1 MLPPSPLPP
10 DEPALLEQVDA
21 ALRAPR
27 RLLGF
32 EPAIERR
39 FRDARRRE
47 QLKATQLAGVLMSA
61 FMCLF
66 LLADHAMTPDVFTLA
81 LWLRLGFLATV
92 ALLTALTFKVTVG
105 RRAPEWQAVGIG
117 LSIVGLNLYLL
128 SQSDSPLR
136 QLQLLGSA
144 MVILYLNVLLRP
156 RFQLAAMATGLMLL
170 AVSWTGLSLTEAM
183 GDLRRLLP
191 VLVATAATASCSLY
205 FLYQLEAEE
214 RHNYLMSL
222 RHRLLRTR
230 LADLNTELDQL
241 ARLDPLTLVANRRH
255 ADEHLGQLWQRAQHG
270 HGHLAVLMID
280 IDHFKAYNDRHGHP
294 AGDACL
300 RAVAQALQHDL
311 RRAGDLLAR
320 YGGEEFIA
328 VLHGVPPDEALRT
341 AERIAQAVRD
351 LAIPHEDSPKL
362 HVTISVGLCSGQID
376 GGGVS
381 VHDWVAAADQALY
394 DAKRNGRDCVRCA
407 NARQG
412 QAAA

>member
-1 MLPPSPLPP
+1 MPRPSPLPT
-10 DEPALLEQVDA
+10 DEPALLKQVDE

-32 EPAIERR
+32 EPLIERR
-39 FRDARRRE
+39 FREASRRE
-47 QLKATQLAGVLMSA
+47 RLKATQLAGVLMSG

-66 LLADHAMTPDVFTLA
+66 LLADHAMTPDVFALA
-81 LWLRLGFLATV
+81 LQLRLGFVVVVAVLTAITLKLAT
-92 ALLTALTFKVTVG
+92 G
-105 RRAPEWQAVGIG
+105 RRLPEWQAVGIG
-117 LSIVGLNLYLL
+117 LTIVALNIYLL
-128 SQSDSPLR
+128 SLSQSPLR

-156 RFQLAAMATGLMLL
+156 LFQLAATATGLMLL
-170 AVSWTGLSLTEAM
+170 ALTWTGLTLTES
-183 GDLRRLLP
+183 GSDLRLLLP
-191 VLVATAATASCSLY
+191 VLTATVATASCSLY
-205 FLYQLEAEE
+205 FLYQLETEE

-230 LADLNTELDQL
+230 LAGINAELDQL
-241 ARLDPLTLVANRRH
+241 ARRDPLTLLANRRH
-255 ADEHLGQLWQRAQHG
+255 ADEHLGQLWQRTQHDR
-270 HGHLAVLMID
+270 GHLAVLMID

-300 RAVAQALQHDL
+300 RAVAQALQRDL

-328 VLHGVPPDEALRT
+328 VLHGVPPEEALRT

-351 LAIPHEDSPKL
+351 LTVPHEDSPSQR
-362 HVTISVGLCSGQID
+362 VTISVGLCSGQID
-376 GGGVS
+376 GHAIS

-394 DAKRNGRDCVRCA
+394 DAKRSGRDRVRQA
-407 NARQG
+407 AALQG

>member
-1 MLPPSPLPP
+1 MLPSSTLST
-10 DEPALLEQVDA
+10 DEPTLLTQVDEALL
-21 ALRAPR
+21 APR

-32 EPAIERR
+32 EPGIERR
-39 FRDARRRE
+39 FRDVSRRE
-47 QLKATQLAGVLMSA
+47 RLKATQLAGVLMSA

-66 LLADHAMTPDVFTLA
+66 LLADHAMTPDVFTVA
-81 LWLRLGFLATV
+81 LWLRLGFLVVVT
-92 ALLTALTFKVTVG
+92 LLTAITFKVRV
-105 RRAPEWQAVGIG
+105 RRWVPEWQAVGIS

-128 SQSDSPLR
+128 SLSQSPLR

-144 MVILYLNVLLRP
+144 LVILYLNVLLRP
-156 RFQLAAMATGLMLL
+156 RFKLAAMATGLMLL
-170 AVSWTGLSLTEAM
+170 ALILSGLSLTQALS
-183 GDLRRLLP
+183 DLQLMLP
-191 VLVATAATASCSLY
+191 VLLAIVATASCSLY

-230 LADLNTELDQL
+230 LAGINAELDQL
-241 ARLDPLTLVANRRH
+241 ARLDPLTLLANRRH
-255 ADEHLGQLWQRAQHG
+255 ADEHLGQLWQRAQHD

-280 IDHFKAYNDRHGHP
+280 IDHFKAYNDRYGHP

-300 RAVAQALQHDL
+300 RAVAQALKHDL

-328 VLHGVPPDEALRT
+328 VLHDVPPDEALRT

-351 LAIPHEDSPKL
+351 LNATHEDSPSRR
-362 HVTISVGLCSGQID
+362 VTISVGLCNGQI
-376 GGGVS
+376 GGGEVS
-381 VHDWVAAADQALY
+381 VQDWVAAADQALY

-407 NARQG
+407 TALQG

>member
-1 MLPPSPLPP
+1 MLPSSTLST
-10 DEPALLEQVDA
+10 DEPTLLTQVDEALL
-21 ALRAPR
+21 APR

-32 EPAIERR
+32 EPGIEQR
-39 FRDARRRE
+39 FRDASRRE
-47 QLKATQLAGVLMSA
+47 RLKATQLAGVLMSA

-81 LWLRLGFLATV
+81 LWLRLGFLALV
-92 ALLTALTFKVTVG
+92 ALLTAITFNVRVG
-105 RRAPEWQAVGIG
+105 RWVPEWQAMGIS

-128 SQSDSPLR
+128 SLSQSPLR

-144 MVILYLNVLLRP
+144 LVILYLNVLLRP
-156 RFQLAAMATGLMLL
+156 RFKLAALATGLMLVAMSL
-170 AVSWTGLSLTEAM
+170 TGLSLAEAM
-183 GDLRRLLP
+183 RDLQLLLP
-191 VLVATAATASCSLY
+191 VLLAIVATASCSLY

-230 LADLNTELDQL
+230 LAGINAELDQL
-241 ARLDPLTLVANRRH
+241 ARLDPLTLLANRRH
-255 ADEHLGQLWQRAQHG
+255 ADEHLTQLWQRTQHD

-300 RAVAQALQHDL
+300 HAVAQALKHDL

-328 VLHGVPPDEALRT
+328 VLHNVPPDEALRT

-351 LAIPHEDSPKL
+351 LNVPHEDSPSQR
-362 HVTISVGLCSGQID
+362 VTISVGLCSGQVS
-376 GGGVS
+376 GGRIS
-381 VHDWVAAADQALY
+381 VQDWVAAADQALY
-394 DAKRNGRDCVRCA
+394 DAKRSGRDCVRCA
-407 NARQG
+407 TARQG